1 MGRDTTKTRSE
12 AGARS
17 SALWGRGG
25 RGGSRS
31 NALWGSGRG
40 GRWLVLAAV
49 MAVVLTVPMMAGASQ
64 AGVSTAAPSTFVDPL
79 LLVQAQQHPNDKVNV
94 IIQSNLGADGATNTA
109 RGFGAALSKRLGL
122 IGGIS
127 VSIPAKV
134 LPFLARVPNLTVT
147 PDALVKVTGEVS
159 NGKYSSSQTWPFV
172 SGNAKLWDS
181 NYKPAPGSPAIAVVD
196 SGVDKAQ
203 SGVNLVADVNLSSLT
218 PTATGDDRGHGTFV
232 AAMAAG
238 TKKGYAG
245 ADPGAPVVSIRV
257 MDGNGM
263 ARTSDVIN
271 AAQWI
276 LDHKAQYNI
285 RVANF
290 SLHSASPSHFVND
303 PLDKAVEKLWFNGV
317 FVVAAAGN
325 YAVDG
330 AASGVKYAPGNDPFV
345 LTVGAADTGT
355 SVHSSDDT
363 AAPFSAYGYTYDGFR
378 KPEVAAPGRYLI
390 GPVSDKGSLKSAKP
404 ANVKDLDIMQLSGTS
419 FSAPI
424 VAGAAANL
432 LARHPGWTTD
442 QLKGAL
448 MLGVQKAQYTAA
460 APGSLGAGLVNAYR
474 SNRIT
479 TPPNPN
485 AGLDKYLKTD
495 PTGVAAPVFDGTTW
509 ENVVKSGNKTWD
521 AASWADASWADAS
534 WADASWADASWADAS
549 WADASWA
556 DASWADAS
564 WADATWADASW
575 ADASWADASWADASW
590 ADASW
595 ADASWADASWA
606 DSSVEDAAEGD
617 GTSGNGNALT
627 SSSTAGVL
635 GIPDLL
641 PDGAN

>member
-1 MGRDTTKTRSE
+1 MV
-12 AGARS
+12 AGANRPIV
-17 SALWGRGG
+17 SA
-25 RGGSRS
+25 
-31 NALWGSGRG
+31 
-40 GRWLVLAAV
+40 
-49 MAVVLTVPMMAGASQ
+49 T
-64 AGVSTAAPSTFVDPL
+64 APSTFVDPL

-94 IIQSNLGADGATNTA
+94 IIQSNQGADGATNTA
-109 RGFGAALSKRLGL
+109 RGFGAALSRRLSL

-127 VSIPAKV
+127 VSVPAKV
-134 LPFLARVPNLTVT
+134 LPLLARVPNLTVT
-147 PDALVKVTGEVS
+147 PDALVKVTGEIS
-159 NGKYSSSQTWPFV
+159 NGKYSSSQLWPFV

-181 NYKPAPGSPAIAVVD
+181 TYKPAPKSPAIAVVD
-196 SGVDKAQ
+196 SGVDPVQ
-203 SGVNLVADVNLSSLT
+203 SGVNLVASVNLSSLT

-238 TKKGYAG
+238 QKKGYAG
-245 ADPGAPVVSIRV
+245 ANPGAPVVSIRV

-325 YAVDG
+325 YAVNG

-345 LTVGAADTGT
+345 LTVGAADLGT
-355 SVHSSDDT
+355 SVYPSDDT

-378 KPEVAAPGRYLI
+378 KPEVAAPGRYLV
-390 GPVSDKGSLKSAKP
+390 GPVSDKGSLKGAKP
-404 ANVKDLDIMQLSGTS
+404 ENVKGPDVMQLSGTS

-424 VAGAAANL
+424 VAGAAASL
-432 LARHPGWTTD
+432 IARHPSWTPD

-448 MLGVQKAQYTAA
+448 MLGAHKAKFTKA
-460 APGSLGAGLVNAYR
+460 APGALGAGLVDAYR
-474 SNRIT
+474 SNRIA

-485 AGLDKYLKTD
+485 LALEKYLKTD
-495 PTGVAAPVFDGTTW
+495 PTGVAAPVFDGITW
-509 ENVVKSGNKTWD
+509 ENVVKSGNKSWD
-521 AASWADASWADAS
+521 AAS
-534 WADASWADASWADAS
+534 
-549 WADASWA
+549 
-556 DASWADAS
+556 
-564 WADATWADASW
+564 WADASW

-617 GTSGNGNALT
+617 GTSGSGDALD
-627 SSSTAGVL
+627 SSSQSALLADPFLAPDQGV
-635 GIPDLL
+635 GQP
-641 PDGAN
+641 